1 MCVWKA
7 SQHTLVCEPD
17 SCHSL
22 EVQKRTLGA
31 FPCDQCANSSILMTV
46 GLMLHHNWLTY
57 MFVFFLMK
65 ASPTLVLA
73 TIITVYGF
81 VQPYKS
87 RTANLLEMG
96 VQVNFLLLLLIEATS
111 NIRDLY
117 FTFPPLLQSNV
128 TSEPECVDSPTGIA
142 PITWIL
148 MPFYYLP
155 LLVFTLVACVTFA
168 LYIRYIYTLQW
179 SQQYMQARCRLA

>member
-1 MCVWKA
+1 MFTTKA
-7 SQHTLVCEPD
+7 LV
-17 SCHSL
+17 L
-22 EVQKRTLGA
+22 
-31 FPCDQCANSSILMTV
+31 SSVLFTS
-46 GLMLHHNWLTY
+46 

-73 TIITVYGF
+73 IIITVYGF

-87 RTANLLEMG
+87 RAANLLEIG

-117 FTFPPLLQSNV
+117 FTFPPLLQSNM

-155 LLVFTLVACVTFA
+155 LLVFTVVACITFA
-168 LYIRYIYTLQW
+168 LYIRYNSSWARLPYFLALFLQTN
-179 SQQYMQARCRLA
+179 AVDR

>member
-1 MCVWKA
+1 MC
-7 SQHTLVCEPD
+7 QLFYNDD
-17 SCHSL
+17 SW
-22 EVQKRTLGA
+22 
-31 FPCDQCANSSILMTV
+31 ANCC
-46 GLMLHHNWLTY
+46 HNWLTS

-73 TIITVYGF
+73 IIITVYGF

-111 NIRDLY
+111 NIRDLH

-148 MPFYYLP
+148 TPFYYLP
-155 LLVFTLVACVTFA
+155 LLGFTVVAGVYLA
-168 LYIRYIYTLQW
+168 LYIRYIFCNGVNST
-179 SQQYMQARCRLA
+179 CRLGV

>member
-1 MCVWKA
+1 
-7 SQHTLVCEPD
+7 
-17 SCHSL
+17 
-22 EVQKRTLGA
+22 
-31 FPCDQCANSSILMTV
+31 MTV
-46 GLMLHHNWLTY
+46 GLIISTTKEHLFTFV
-57 MFVFFLMK
+57 FVFFRMK

-73 TIITVYGF
+73 IVITVYGF

-87 RTANLLEMG
+87 QTANLLEMG

-111 NIRDLY
+111 NIRELY
-117 FTFPPLLQSNV
+117 FTFPPLLQSNA

-155 LLVFTLVACVTFA
+155 LFVFAVVACVYLA
-168 LYIRYIYTLQW
+168 LYIRYIHNEVNST
-179 SQQYMQARCRLA
+179 CRQG

>member
-1 MCVWKA
+1 MTKNMFTTKA
-7 SQHTLVCEPD
+7 LV
-17 SCHSL
+17 L
-22 EVQKRTLGA
+22 
-31 FPCDQCANSSILMTV
+31 SSVLFTS
-46 GLMLHHNWLTY
+46 

-73 TIITVYGF
+73 IIITVYGF

-111 NIRDLY
+111 NIRELY

-128 TSEPECVDSPTGIA
+128 TSEPECVDSPTGNCTNHVDPDA
-142 PITWIL
+142 L
-148 MPFYYLP
+148 LLP
-155 LLVFTLVACVTFA
+155 TTACV
-168 LYIRYIYTLQW
+168 LQW
-179 SQQYMQARCRLA
+179 LQVLPSLST

>member
-1 MCVWKA
+1 
-7 SQHTLVCEPD
+7 
-17 SCHSL
+17 
-22 EVQKRTLGA
+22 
-31 FPCDQCANSSILMTV
+31 
-46 GLMLHHNWLTY
+46 
-57 MFVFFLMK
+57 MK

-73 TIITVYGF
+73 IIITVYGF

-111 NIRDLY
+111 NIRELY

-155 LLVFTLVACVTFA
+155 LLVFTLVAGVTFV
-168 LYIRYIYTLQW
+168 LYIRYTTVAGWLSVKVGIYFVSACIEKMPKCLLEVCKDIE
-179 SQQYMQARCRLA
+179 YIPH

>member
-1 MCVWKA
+1 
-7 SQHTLVCEPD
+7 
-17 SCHSL
+17 
-22 EVQKRTLGA
+22 
-31 FPCDQCANSSILMTV
+31 
-46 GLMLHHNWLTY
+46 

-155 LLVFTLVACVTFA
+155 LLVFTVVACITFA
-168 LYIRYIYTLQW
+168 LYIRYNSSWVRLPYFLALFLQTN
-179 SQQYMQARCRLA
+179 AVDG